1 MERDFVGYGKTPPR
15 VEWPEKARIAVSIV
29 VNYEE
34 GSEHSL
40 AFGDPIQEG
49 YKEYPKL
56 MPEGVRDLTNESV
69 YEYGTRVGFWRI
81 MRILKKYNIHA
92 SFNACALALE
102 RNMETTRAI
111 IEDGHE
117 IVSHGYR
124 WIEQFKM
131 TMEEEREFIRKAVES
146 FKRTTGLH
154 PEGWYC
160 RYGPSVHTR
169 RLLIEEGGFLYDS
182 DSVADDIP
190 YYVTVADRQFLVVP
204 YTIEVNDMKFWTTG
218 AFGNADDFFKY
229 MKDTFDILYEEG
241 SEHPKMMSIGLHLR
255 VTGRPGRA
263 KALEQFL
270 DYTKYHQQVW
280 FARRVD
286 IARWWLKHY
295 PPQRQNVS
303 TL

>member
-1 MERDFVGYGKTPPR
+1 VERDFVGYGKNFPS

-34 GSEHSL
+34 GSEYSL
-40 AFGDPIQEG
+40 AFGDPTQEG

-81 MRILKKYNIHA
+81 MRILKKYHIPA
-92 SFNACALALE
+92 SFTACALALE
-102 RNMETTRAI
+102 RNMETTKAI

-117 IVSHGYR
+117 ILSHGYR
-124 WIEQFKM
+124 WEEQFKM
-131 TMEEEREFIRKAVES
+131 TMEEEREFIKKAVES
-146 FKRTTGLH
+146 FKKTTGSH

-169 RLLIEEGGFLYDS
+169 RLLIEEGGFIYDS
-182 DSVADDIP
+182 DSVADEIP
-190 YYVTVADRQFLVVP
+190 YYVTVVGRPFLVVP

-241 SEHPKMMSIGLHLR
+241 VDHPKMMSVGLHLR

-270 DYTKYHQQVW
+270 DYTKYHKDVW

-295 PPQRQNVS
+295 PPKG
-303 TL
+303 